1 MDRDTL
7 QNIGVNAATIGISL
21 TDLEAGL
28 RIFALFIGLVF
39 TLYKFYITYKNEKS
53 SINKA
58 KRE

>member
-53 SINKA
+53 GINKA

>member
-53 SINKA
+53 GTDKA
-58 KRE
+58 K